1 MWPEGSNSERVR
13 RLQSVTDAALAHL
26 RLDDLL
32 AALLDR
38 TREILEVDT
47 CAILLLDEE
56 TNELVARAALGIE
69 EEVEQGVRV
78 PVGGGF
84 AGRIAAEKRPV
95 ILDDVDHAHVLNPI
109 LREKGIKSMLGV
121 PLVVEGDVRG
131 VLHVGSLHLRDFQK
145 DEVELLQLVA
155 DRAALAIEHARLF
168 EAERAARE
176 RIEHVQAVTDA
187 ALAHLEV
194 NELLNVLL
202 PRIRDILRTDT
213 CAVLLLD
220 EETNELVARAALGIE
235 EEVGVRIPVGAG
247 FAGRV
252 ADEARPMVI
261 DVDEY
266 PVYNPI
272 LREKQLKSMV
282 GVPLLVR
289 GESLGVLHV
298 GTLTPRIFTHD
309 EVELLQL
316 VAERVAIAIERAQLH
331 EELIQL
337 DQLKLNFVSVA
348 SHELRTPATSVYG
361 VLKTLFE
368 RGPDLNE
375 ELREELLRVGVEQ
388 GERLRSLLE
397 ELLDLS
403 RLDARAITVE
413 PRPVVLKSALADVV
427 HGALASS
434 DAVDLD
440 IPDDLAAV
448 VDPLVLER
456 VISNLV
462 ANAVRYGAPPIR
474 IVAQQRDRHLR
485 VAVEDAGPGVPKDL
499 EGRIFDRFARG
510 GGESG
515 HGLGLA
521 IARAYAQAH
530 GGDLIYDARPSGA
543 RFELLI
549 PQERNG
555 LSKPAGLARQR
566 LLQRVER
573 GRAHDAVLGQALR
586 DLEPLDR
593 VLRRRPVV
601 AVGRAR
607 REAECRERPLQGLH
621 LRSRVAGLER
631 LGRRRRRGV
640 RVRRRGGL
648 HRHGDVLHR
657 RCHRRRRRLPAVEDA
672 RGREDRKDDGEAG
685 EPDDRDL
692 RHRQRPPGDHEL
704 ALAGRAI
711 VRVLRQDPHF
721 VGVVLVDAA
730 IGATLRLGRQLGLV
744 EPVVVPGAAAALR
757 EPPWPGPYRV
767 RRGAAKPYN
776 VAGP

>member
-1 MWPEGSNSERVR
+1 MRGLTRPESTRAVRLGSRRGGGARTRPLRRLRRRRPVPRQPDRLRAPLGRGPVERHQPPLGAVARPAVR
-13 RLQSVTDAALAHL
+13 RGSDAARAATRSAARPRLHVRRTRRLRRDDTQSRRERALDGGDPPRLLRERAQRARRRLRDRATL
-26 RLDDLL
+26 RLVRP
-32 AALLDR
+32 AVAVEAHPER
-38 TREILEVDT
+38 QRQSREVET

-56 TNELVARAALGIE
+56 TNELVPRAALGIE
-69 EEVEQGVRV
+69 EEVEQGVRIALV
-78 PVGGGF
+78 GGF
-84 AGRIAAEKRPV
+84 AGRIAAEKQPV

-121 PLVVEGDVRG
+121 PLVVEGEVRG
-131 VLHVGSLHLRDFQK
+131 VLHVGSLHYRAFDE

-194 NELLNVLL
+194 NELLRVLL
-202 PRIRDILRTDT
+202 PRIREILSTDT

-220 EETNELVARAALGIE
+220 EQTNELVVRAALGIE
-235 EEVGVRIPVGAG
+235 EEVGVRVPLGAG

-266 PVYNPI
+266 PVYNLI
-272 LREKQLKSMV
+272 LRQKKLKSML

-289 GESLGVLHV
+289 GVSLGVLHV
-298 GTLTPRIFTHD
+298 GTLTPRRFTQG
-309 EVELLQL
+309 EVELLQI

-337 DQLKLNFVSVA
+337 DQLKLNFVAIA

-368 RGPDLNE
+368 RGPALNE
-375 ELREELLRVGVEQ
+375 ELRHELLRVGVEQ

-413 PRPVVLKSALADVV
+413 PRPVVLKSALAEVV

-474 IVAQQRDRHLR
+474 IVARQRDRHLR
-485 VAVEDAGPGVPKDL
+485 VAVEDAGPGVPKEL

-530 GGDLIYDARPSGA
+530 GGDLIYDARPRGA

-555 LSKPAGLARQR
+555 LRQPA
-566 LLQRVER
+566 
-573 GRAHDAVLGQALR
+573 
-586 DLEPLDR
+586 
-593 VLRRRPVV
+593 
-601 AVGRAR
+601 
-607 REAECRERPLQGLH
+607 
-621 LRSRVAGLER
+621 
-631 LGRRRRRGV
+631 
-640 RVRRRGGL
+640 
-648 HRHGDVLHR
+648 
-657 RCHRRRRRLPAVEDA
+657 
-672 RGREDRKDDGEAG
+672 
-685 EPDDRDL
+685 
-692 RHRQRPPGDHEL
+692 
-704 ALAGRAI
+704 
-711 VRVLRQDPHF
+711 
-721 VGVVLVDAA
+721 
-730 IGATLRLGRQLGLV
+730 
-744 EPVVVPGAAAALR
+744 
-757 EPPWPGPYRV
+757 
-767 RRGAAKPYN
+767 
-776 VAGP
+776 

>member
-1 MWPEGSNSERVR
+1 VWPEGSISERVR

-26 RLDDLL
+26 RLDELL

-56 TNELVARAALGIE
+56 TNELVAHAALGIE

-121 PLVVEGDVRG
+121 PLVVEGEVRG
-131 VLHVGSLHLRDFQK
+131 VLHVGSLHLRDFRK
-145 DEVELLQLVA
+145 DDVELLQLVA

-194 NELLNVLL
+194 SELLNVLL

-337 DQLKLNFVSVA
+337 DQLKLNFVAIA

-368 RGPDLNE
+368 RGPALNE
-375 ELREELLRVGVEQ
+375 GLRHELLRVGVEQ

-413 PRPVVLKSALADVV
+413 PRPVVLKSALAEVV

-555 LSKPAGLARQR
+555 LSKP
-566 LLQRVER
+566 
-573 GRAHDAVLGQALR
+573 
-586 DLEPLDR
+586 
-593 VLRRRPVV
+593 
-601 AVGRAR
+601 
-607 REAECRERPLQGLH
+607 
-621 LRSRVAGLER
+621 
-631 LGRRRRRGV
+631 
-640 RVRRRGGL
+640 
-648 HRHGDVLHR
+648 
-657 RCHRRRRRLPAVEDA
+657 
-672 RGREDRKDDGEAG
+672 
-685 EPDDRDL
+685 
-692 RHRQRPPGDHEL
+692 
-704 ALAGRAI
+704 
-711 VRVLRQDPHF
+711 
-721 VGVVLVDAA
+721 
-730 IGATLRLGRQLGLV
+730 
-744 EPVVVPGAAAALR
+744 
-757 EPPWPGPYRV
+757 
-767 RRGAAKPYN
+767 
-776 VAGP
+776 

>member
-1 MWPEGSNSERVR
+1 VWSEGAPSDRVR

-26 RLDDLL
+26 RLDELL

-38 TREILEVDT
+38 TRQILEVDT
-47 CAILLLDEE
+47 CAILLLDED

-109 LREKGIKSMLGV
+109 LREKGIKSMMGV
-121 PLVVEGDVRG
+121 PLVVEGEVRG
-131 VLHVGSLHLRDFQK
+131 VLHVGSLHLRDFQPE
-145 DEVELLQLVA
+145 EVELLQLVA

-187 ALAHLEV
+187 ALAHLDV
-194 NELLNVLL
+194 NDLLSVLL
-202 PRIRDILRTDT
+202 PRIREILRTDT

-272 LREKQLKSMV
+272 LRQKRLKSMV

-289 GESLGVLHV
+289 GVALGVLHV

-337 DQLKLNFVSVA
+337 DQLKLNFVAIA

-361 VLKTLFE
+361 VLRTLAD
-368 RGPDLNE
+368 RGPSLDE

-403 RLDARAITVE
+403 RLDARAINIE
-413 PRPVVLKSALADVV
+413 PRPIVLKSALADVV
-427 HGALASS
+427 HGALAAS
-434 DAVDLD
+434 DTVDLD
-440 IPDDLAAV
+440 MPDDLAVV

-456 VISNLV
+456 VVSNLV

-474 IVAQQRDRHLR
+474 IVAQQRDRNLR
-485 VAVEDAGPGVPKDL
+485 VAVEDSGPGVPKDL

-510 GGESG
+510 GGEGG

-530 GGDLIYDARPSGA
+530 GGDLVYDSRAGGA
-543 RFELLI
+543 RFELVI

-555 LSKPAGLARQR
+555 LSKPAKT
-566 LLQRVER
+566 
-573 GRAHDAVLGQALR
+573 
-586 DLEPLDR
+586 
-593 VLRRRPVV
+593 
-601 AVGRAR
+601 
-607 REAECRERPLQGLH
+607 
-621 LRSRVAGLER
+621 S
-631 LGRRRRRGV
+631 
-640 RVRRRGGL
+640 
-648 HRHGDVLHR
+648 
-657 RCHRRRRRLPAVEDA
+657 
-672 RGREDRKDDGEAG
+672 
-685 EPDDRDL
+685 
-692 RHRQRPPGDHEL
+692 
-704 ALAGRAI
+704 
-711 VRVLRQDPHF
+711 
-721 VGVVLVDAA
+721 
-730 IGATLRLGRQLGLV
+730 
-744 EPVVVPGAAAALR
+744 
-757 EPPWPGPYRV
+757 
-767 RRGAAKPYN
+767 
-776 VAGP
+776 

>member
-1 MWPEGSNSERVR
+1 VWPEASTSEHVR

-26 RLDDLL
+26 RLDELL
-32 AALLDR
+32 VALLER
-38 TREILEVDT
+38 TQQILEVDT
-47 CAILLLDEE
+47 CAILLIDEN

-95 ILDDVDHAHVLNPI
+95 ILDDVDHAYVLNPL
-109 LREKGIKSMLGV
+109 LREKGVKSMLGV
-121 PLVVEGDVRG
+121 PLVVEGEVRG
-131 VLHVGSLHLRDFQK
+131 VLHVGSLKARAFHE
-145 DEVELLQLVA
+145 DEVELLQLVG

-176 RIEHVQAVTDA
+176 RIENVQAVTDA

-220 EETNELVARAALGIE
+220 DEKNELVARAALGIE

-252 ADEARPMVI
+252 ADEARSMVI

-272 LREKQLKSMV
+272 LRQKHLKSMV

-298 GTLTPRIFTHD
+298 GTLVPRKFTQN
-309 EVELLQL
+309 EVELLKL

-337 DQLKLNFVSVA
+337 DQQKSNFVAIA

-361 VLKTLFE
+361 VLKTLSD
-368 RGPDLNE
+368 RGPVLNE
-375 ELREELLRVGVEQ
+375 ELREELIRVGVEQ
-388 GERLRSLLE
+388 GERLRRLLE

-403 RLDARAITVE
+403 RLDARAIIVE
-413 PRPVVLKSALADVV
+413 PRPIVLKAALADVV
-427 HGALASS
+427 RGSLAAS
-434 DAVDLD
+434 DAVELD
-440 IPDDLAAV
+440 IPEDLAAV

-456 VISNLV
+456 VVSNLV
-462 ANAVRYGAPPIR
+462 GNAVRYGEPPIR
-474 IVAQQRDRHLR
+474 ISAQQRDRHLR
-485 VAVEDAGPGVPKDL
+485 VAVEDSGPGIPKEL
-499 EGRIFDRFARG
+499 EGKIFERFARG
-510 GGESG
+510 GAETG

-530 GGDLIYDARPSGA
+530 GGDLVHDPRPGGA

-555 LSKPAGLARQR
+555 LGKPA
-566 LLQRVER
+566 
-573 GRAHDAVLGQALR
+573 
-586 DLEPLDR
+586 
-593 VLRRRPVV
+593 
-601 AVGRAR
+601 
-607 REAECRERPLQGLH
+607 
-621 LRSRVAGLER
+621 
-631 LGRRRRRGV
+631 
-640 RVRRRGGL
+640 
-648 HRHGDVLHR
+648 
-657 RCHRRRRRLPAVEDA
+657 
-672 RGREDRKDDGEAG
+672 
-685 EPDDRDL
+685 
-692 RHRQRPPGDHEL
+692 
-704 ALAGRAI
+704 
-711 VRVLRQDPHF
+711 
-721 VGVVLVDAA
+721 
-730 IGATLRLGRQLGLV
+730 
-744 EPVVVPGAAAALR
+744 
-757 EPPWPGPYRV
+757 
-767 RRGAAKPYN
+767 
-776 VAGP
+776 